1 MKTLKPFLLLLVI
14 SFFAFSVVNAEV
26 KLPRIFSSNMVLQQ
40 GIEIP
45 VWGWANK
52 GEQITVTLNKN
63 SVRTKTDSNG
73 KWMVKLPVQQYGGPH
88 TLTVKGKNTIVF
100 DNILIGEVWVCSGQ
114 SNMEWRVVQSANAEN
129 EIASANFP
137 KIRLFTVPK
146 AVAQFPQDDIS
157 SGEWVECTP
166 ETVPNFSAVGYFFG
180 RDIFKELNVPIGLIH
195 TSWGGTVAETWS
207 SAETISNDP
216 DLKSKLAE
224 LQQMDLSKYQAEK
237 MAQIKKILGGE
248 IPDNDLGMENSI
260 PVWSAVDFDDNNWKT
275 LKTPMYWEP
284 QGYMD
289 IDGIAW
295 YRKEIQLTEQQT
307 NTNAI
312 LHLGKIDDS
321 DITFMNGIEIGKT
334 EGLYDKGRIYTI
346 DRKYLNPGKNMIV
359 VRVND
364 TGGNGGIWGNPE
376 DQFLAIGSE
385 KVDISGDWKFKISK
399 ATVSSVN
406 VGPNSYPTLLFNG
419 MVNPILPYG
428 IKGAIWY
435 QGESN
440 ADRAKQYQRVFPDMI
455 KDWRT
460 HWKQGDFPF
469 LFVSLANFNPPVETP
484 AESNWAELR
493 EAQTKTLSL
502 PNTGMALAID
512 IGEANDIH
520 PKNKQ
525 DVGKR
530 LALNALKI
538 AYKKDIVY
546 SGPMYKSVEFKE
558 GKAFIT
564 FSETGSGLKAKDKYG
579 YLKGFTIAG
588 ADKKFHWAKAEIV
601 DNNTVVVYSDKIT
614 DPKSVRYGWANNPDD
629 VNLYNIEG
637 LPANPFRTDDW
648 PRITQ

>member
-1 MKTLKPFLLLLVI
+1 MRTLKTLLIFAVFSFI
-14 SFFAFSVVNAEV
+14 SSIAVNADV
-26 KLPRIFSSNMVLQQ
+26 KLPRIFSSNMVLQK

-52 GEQITVTLNKN
+52 GEQITVTFNNK
-63 SVRTKTDSNG
+63 SVRAKTDSNG
-73 KWMVKLPVQQYGGPH
+73 KWMVKLPVQEYGGPH
-88 TLTVKGKNTIVF
+88 KMTIKGKNTIEL

-114 SNMEWRVVQSANAEN
+114 SNMEWRVVQSVNGEKKVAA
-129 EIASANFP
+129 ANFP

-180 RDIFKELNVPIGLIH
+180 RDVFKELNVPVGLIY

-207 SAETISNDP
+207 SAETISKDP
-216 DLKSKLAE
+216 DLKGKLTE
-224 LQQMDLSKYQAEK
+224 LQQMDLNKYQDEK
-237 MAQIKKILGGE
+237 LAQVKKMLGGE
-248 IPDNDLGMENSI
+248 LSDKDLGMQNGQ
-260 PVWSAVDFDDNNWKT
+260 PVWSAVDFNDNSWRT
-275 LKTPMYWEP
+275 IKTPMYWEQ
-284 QGYMD
+284 QGYVD
-289 IDGIAW
+289 IDGIGW
-295 YRKEIQLTEQQT
+295 YRKEIMLTEQQS
-307 NTNAI
+307 NANAT

-321 DITFMNGIEIGKT
+321 DITFMNGITIGKT
-334 EGLYDKGRIYTI
+334 DGLYDKDRVYTI
-346 DRKYLNPGKNMIV
+346 PKELLKPGKNMIV
-359 VRVND
+359 VRVDD
-364 TGGNGGIWGNPE
+364 TGGNGGIWGDPE
-376 DQFLAIGSE
+376 NQFLAIGSE

-399 ATVSSVN
+399 ATVGAVN
-406 VGPNSYPTLLFNG
+406 IGPNSYPTLLFNA
-419 MVNPILPYG
+419 MINPILPYG

-440 ADRAKQYQRVFPDMI
+440 AGRAKQYQRIFPEMI
-455 KDWRT
+455 MDWRK
-460 HWKQGDFPF
+460 HWNQGDFPF
-469 LFVSLANFNPPVETP
+469 LFVSLANFNPPVENP
-484 AESNWAELR
+484 GESDWAELR
-493 EAQTKTLSL
+493 ESQTKTLSL

-530 LALNALKI
+530 LALNALKV
-538 AYKKDIVY
+538 AYNKDIVF
-546 SGPMYKSVEFKE
+546 SGPMYKSVEFKN
-558 GKAFIT
+558 GKAILI

-588 ADKKFHWAKAEIV
+588 SDKKFQWAKAEII
-601 DNNTVVVYSDKIT
+601 DNKTVVVYSENIK

-648 PRITQ
+648 PGITR